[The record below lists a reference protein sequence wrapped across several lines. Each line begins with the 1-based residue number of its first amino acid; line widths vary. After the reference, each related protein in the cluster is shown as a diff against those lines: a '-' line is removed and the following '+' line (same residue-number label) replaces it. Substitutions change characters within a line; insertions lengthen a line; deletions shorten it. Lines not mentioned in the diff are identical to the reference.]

1 MTKATDAKPAYED
14 ILGLK
19 FHNRDLLAQALTH
32 RSFVNEYN
40 GDQAIPDNERLE
52 FLGDAILDVIV
63 ADMLYHK
70 YPDVSEGELTQLRA
84 ALVKTESLAHIGA
97 HFKLGEYLRI
107 GRGEENT
114 GGRERMTILCRAFEA
129 LIGAMYLDSGMK
141 AATDF
146 VTPSLLKLLE
156 YVIENNL
163 HIDARSE
170 LQERIQAK
178 LSIAPSYRVAGE
190 DGPDHAKQFQVEVA
204 LGDHTIGAGIGSSKR
219 SAAQEAARVA
229 LQYLEQEGLPDSIEF
244 TTVEITTTA
253 SDEEQSKIRRMDS
266 ASKPATET
274 PPVAED

>member
-1 MTKATDAKPAYED
+1 MIHSSDSMTKAADAKPGYED

-19 FHNRDLLAQALTH
+19 FHNRDLLTQALTH
-32 RSFVNEYN
+32 RSFVNEN
-40 GDQAIPDNERLE
+40 GGDPAIRYNERLE
-52 FLGDAILDVIV
+52 FLGDAILDLIV

-84 ALVKTESLAHIGA
+84 ALVKTESLARIGA
-97 HFKLGEYLRI
+97 YFKLGGYLRI

-141 AATDF
+141 ATADF
-146 VTPSLLKLLE
+146 VMPSLLELLE

-190 DGPDHAKQFQVEVA
+190 GGPDHAKEFQVEVA
-204 LGDHTIGAGIGSSKR
+204 LGDHIIGCGIGSSKR

-229 LQYLEQEGLPDSIEF
+229 LQYLEREGLPDSIEL
-244 TTVEITTTA
+244 TMDEITEEV
-253 SDEEQSKIRRMDS
+253 SDEVRRIDS
-266 ASKPATET
+266 APERSA
-274 PPVAED
+274 AAAAN